1 MIKWVNGMNKDVCI
15 LVVSHNFP
23 DLTDSLCE
31 GIQQRTKS
39 VSYDL
44 HVIETGSQLNN
55 CSKYATMWTSDG
67 CRMTRG
73 FNLLKIYADRV
84 LKYKENKKYNA
95 YMLFV
100 NDAKFIDD
108 RDIIS
113 IMYDDLMGLPDCGQI
128 HPYQSNI
135 YAPHTRL
142 GKCTDD
148 QVRKESFAE
157 IICPMISANAWDTC
171 GQDLLDDRFY
181 YGWGL
186 DYDMPYQFHKNG
198 FKTYITDKVGIFHDP
213 FTSYKNKEKTKEKLD
228 TSQFINLARKNM
240 HEGFINKYGI
250 DWMQI
255 LVDGVPNDVS
265 KEALFLWL
273 YLNDGFRGKI

>member
-1 MIKWVNGMNKDVCI
+1 MDKVCI

-23 DLTDSLCE
+23 ELTDSLCD
-31 GIQQRTKS
+31 GIVKRTKN
-39 VSYDL
+39 VDYDL

-55 CSKYATMWTSDG
+55 CSKYATMWVSDG

-73 FNLLKIYADRV
+73 FNNLKQYADR
-84 LKYKENKKYNA
+84 LLNYKSGKKYDA

-108 RDIIS
+108 QDIVS
-113 IMYDDLMGLPDCGQI
+113 LLYNDMKQYPDCGQI

-135 YAPHTRL
+135 YHPHRKL
-142 GKCTDD
+142 GKFTEN
-148 QVRKESFAE
+148 QTRKESFAE
-157 IICPMISANAWDTC
+157 IICPMISAKAWDVC
-171 GQDLLDDRFY
+171 GTSLLDDRFY

-228 TSQFINLARKNM
+228 TNQFMGLARENM
-240 HEGFINKYGI
+240 HKGFVEKYGQ
-250 DWMQI
+250 DWMQT
-255 LVDGVPNDVS
+255 LVDAVPGDVS
-265 KEALFLWL
+265 KEALYLWL
-273 YLNDGFRGKI
+273 SMNDGFRGKL